1 MGLAEKQIRLVHYHS
16 IFMDFVDSIK
26 PQRGRRGRDPM
37 VVGYYLHVCNKC
49 IYMYHHWCCE
59 FESRSGRGVQHY
71 L

>member
-26 PQRGRRGRDPM
+26 PPRDRRGRDPM

-49 IYMYHHWCCE
+49 IYMYHH
-59 FESRSGRGVQHY
+59 
-71 L
+71 